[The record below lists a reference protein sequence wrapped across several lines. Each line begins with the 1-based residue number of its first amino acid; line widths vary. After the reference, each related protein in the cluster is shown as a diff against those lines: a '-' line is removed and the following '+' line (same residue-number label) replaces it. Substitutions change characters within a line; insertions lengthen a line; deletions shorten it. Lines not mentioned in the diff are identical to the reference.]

1 MAPSKTRTGSKGKG
15 KARDKPITMTTRQFD
30 NGVAQHTLNFGRN
43 SGYLYFKCGWHV
55 HQFLIDGASQQPV
68 PSTSSQHLPHI
79 TTRPP
84 QASCCIVTVEEVDD
98 EDTGPVTPP
107 CHHVTFNT
115 TLNPPSPNLPSDN
128 DSHSTPSS
136 PSHEDFTD
144 KIFNTLPSPQTPR
157 RNHGCGDY
165 TPRTGHH
172 STRQTSGPAG
182 NKKEHKAT
190 DIWPFFSK
198 EGNKHQCNLC
208 LYIFKFS
215 SILII
220 NCFLAALRNTLTQN
234 AKAQALAPLLQ
245 PAHYNITCVLIT
257 SPTGSLAVTKKA
269 SKSWLK
275 ASKMLSRS
283 ITGIRVV
290 IFQSQDSDIERHI
303 RREPLSTPL
312 LSLLFQMIK

>member
-30 NGVAQHTLNFGRN
+30 NGAAQHTLNFGRN

-55 HQFLIDGASQQPV
+55 HQFLIDGASQQPI

-79 TTRPP
+79 TTWPP
-84 QASCCIVTVEEVDD
+84 QASRRIVTVEEVDD

-115 TLNPPSPNLPSDN
+115 TPNPPSPNLPSDN

-144 KIFNTLPSPQTPR
+144 KIFNTSPSPSRPHTPDSPCTHLPSTPHTPRTQNPQTPR
-157 RNHGCGDY
+157 RNHGRGDY

-172 STRQTSGPAG
+172 STRRTSGPAG

-190 DIWPFFSK
+190 DVWPFFSK
-198 EGNKHQCNLC
+198 EGNKHQCNFC
-208 LYIFKFS
+208 LYVFKFS

-220 NCFLAALRNTLTQN
+220 NCFLAALRNMLTQN
-234 AKAQALAPLLQ
+234 AKA
-245 PAHYNITCVLIT
+245 
-257 SPTGSLAVTKKA
+257 
-269 SKSWLK
+269 
-275 ASKMLSRS
+275 
-283 ITGIRVV
+283 
-290 IFQSQDSDIERHI
+290 
-303 RREPLSTPL
+303 
-312 LSLLFQMIK
+312 